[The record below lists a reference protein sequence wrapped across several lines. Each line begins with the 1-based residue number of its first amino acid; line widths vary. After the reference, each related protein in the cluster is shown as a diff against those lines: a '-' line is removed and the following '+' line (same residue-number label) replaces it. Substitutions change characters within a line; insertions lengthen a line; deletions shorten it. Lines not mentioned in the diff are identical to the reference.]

1 MPPHTLLCSLIAGAI
16 GIVLGMIWQNQNAD
30 PMTQLESC
38 IREGTCTVVRYEYVP
53 TMAKQAGSAPAVGCA
68 LFNLPTLQTFPDVS
82 FITEKLMREPRRTE
96 DLLVT
101 YIGEVLQIDQA
112 NRLLLNESYSS
123 YLETCSD
130 KLKKPSPKSSSFD
143 SSVSGVQASHP

>member
-1 MPPHTLLCSLIAGAI
+1 M
-16 GIVLGMIWQNQNAD
+16 VLGMIWQNQNAD

-38 IREGTCTVVRYEYVP
+38 IREGTCTVVRYEYIP
-53 TMAKQAGSAPAVGCA
+53 SGNKQVGNTPATGCA
-68 LFNLPTLQTFPDVS
+68 LFHLPVLQTLPDVS
-82 FITEKLMREPRRTE
+82 FVTEKLMREPRRTE

-101 YIGEVLQIDQA
+101 YIGEVLSIDQA

-130 KLKKPSPKSSSFD
+130 KLKKPVPKSSSFD
-143 SSVSGVQASHP
+143 SSVSGVQANNP